1 MPVKPS
7 DSEEEYFA
15 RLEAEKRRKLAAE
28 RQAAIEKDDRERE
41 RALHYMKCPKCGMHL
56 EEIAFGDV
64 RVDKC
69 FNCEGLW
76 LDNGELERIQTKEAG
91 FMGKLL
97 GVFRS

>member
-7 DSEEEYFA
+7 GPEEEYFV
-15 RLEAEKRRKLAAE
+15 RLEAERMRKLVHE
-28 RQAAIEKDDRERE
+28 HQLKMNEEERE
-41 RALHYMKCPKCGMHL
+41 RQQKLHFMRCPKCGAEL

-76 LDNGELERIQTKEAG
+76 LDRGELETIQSKDARFVG
-91 FMGKLL
+91 RLL
-97 GVFRS
+97 AVFKP

>member
-15 RLEAEKRRKLAAE
+15 RLEVERRRRLAEELEAKESKEQSARAAAP
-28 RQAAIEKDDRERE
+28 QV
-41 RALHYMKCPKCGMHL
+41 MKCPRCGAQL

-69 FNCEGLW
+69 FSCEGIW
-76 LDNGELERIQTKEAG
+76 LDKGELETLQKEDAG

-97 GVFRS
+97 GVFR

>member
-15 RLEAEKRRKLAAE
+15 RLEAEKRRRLAAE
-28 RQAAIEKDDRERE
+28 RQAAMESDERERE
-41 RALHYMKCPKCGMHL
+41 SKLHYMKCPKCGMQL

-76 LDNGELERIQTKEAG
+76 LDNGELERIQTKEEG
-91 FMGKLL
+91 FMGRLL
-97 GVFRS
+97 GAFRS